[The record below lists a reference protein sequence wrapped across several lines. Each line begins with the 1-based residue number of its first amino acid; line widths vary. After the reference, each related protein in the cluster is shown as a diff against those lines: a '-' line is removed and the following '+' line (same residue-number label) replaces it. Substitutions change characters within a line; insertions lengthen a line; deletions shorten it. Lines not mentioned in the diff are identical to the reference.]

1 MSQNKRWSKD
11 EELVVIDCIK
21 KEGVERGLLSA
32 SKKIKRSYSA
42 CKNRWDYYL
51 KKEVKVIPKG
61 KRGYKKWTKEEI
73 DLLKDTISKN
83 PNNIY
88 LCCEQLS
95 KKLNRTP
102 RAIYTEYKKLKKS
115 SVLFMTVGKKTHSS
129 NIKNIAYDSPVK
141 ATKHSLWSK
150 VKKLFNIK

>member
-32 SKKIKRSYSA
+32 SKKINRSWSA

-51 KKEVKVIPKG
+51 KKKVKTVPKG
-61 KRGYKKWTKEEI
+61 KVSRKKWTKEELE
-73 DLLKDTISKN
+73 LLKDTISKN

-95 KKLNRTP
+95 RQLDRTP
-102 RAIYTEYKKLKKS
+102 RAVYTEYRNLK
-115 SVLFMTVGKKTHSS
+115 SVLFMTIGKKTHSS
-129 NIKNIAYDSPVK
+129 NIKNIAYNSSVK